1 MECPQTPFWVLPMAS
16 QDFDIDQLAA
26 YLHLTP
32 PQVEKLANRGTVPG
46 RKVAGQWRFS
56 QADIHHWLE
65 DRIGLSDEAEL
76 VQVESVLDRS
86 GSSDDEV
93 VSIADML
100 RPETIK
106 TPLMGKSPR
115 KIISEL
121 CELAAEAQ
129 LLWDPA
135 KMSDAVLTRE
145 NMHTT
150 ALDNGVALLHPRR
163 PLPDIIS
170 EGFLCLGRT
179 YQGVPFGGSRGIL
192 TDVFFLIASVDDRSH
207 LRTLARLS
215 RVISD
220 SAFYT
225 KLRDAAD
232 PIATIEMIAE
242 FEEDL

>member
-1 MECPQTPFWVLPMAS
+1 MAT
-16 QDFDIDQLAA
+16 QDFDIEQLAA

-32 PQVEKLANRGTVPG
+32 QQIEKLANRGTVPG
-46 RKVAGQWRFS
+46 RKVAGLWRFNKV
-56 QADIHHWLE
+56 DIHHWLE

-76 VQVESVLDRS
+76 LQVENVLDRS
-86 GSSDDEV
+86 AGPEDDDAA
-93 VSIADML
+93 VSIAGML

-106 TPLMGKSPR
+106 TPLLGKSPR

-121 CELAAEAQ
+121 CDLAADAG

-135 KMSDAVLTRE
+135 KMSEAVLARE

-215 RVISD
+215 RIISD

-232 PIATIEMIAE
+232 PIATIEMIAD

>member
-1 MECPQTPFWVLPMAS
+1 MAS

-32 PQVEKLANRGTVPG
+32 PQVEKLANRGNVPG
-46 RKVAGQWRFS
+46 RKVGGAWRFS

-65 DRIGLSDEAEL
+65 DKIGLSDEAEL
-76 VQVESVLDRS
+76 VQVESVLDRQS
-86 GSSDDEV
+86 VGEEEEV
-93 VSIADML
+93 VSIAGML

-106 TPLMGKSPR
+106 TPLSGKSPR
-115 KIISEL
+115 KIIVEL
-121 CELAAEAQ
+121 CDLATEAG
-129 LLWDPA
+129 LLWDPE
-135 KMSDAVLTRE
+135 KMSEAVLARE

-192 TDVFFLIASVDDRSH
+192 TDVFFLIASVDDRTH

-215 RVISD
+215 RIIGD

-232 PIATIEMIAE
+232 PITTIEMIQE